1 MAEMKMWTLF
11 LVFQSMA
18 SSDHSDGPITLEEY
32 MDVKRALAE
41 SQARVQ
47 QLMQTNKD
55 LKQEI
60 VLLQNMVCWIFV
72 PVVSPHMYL
81 ICVAIVG
88 LKIFISLDGFSTS

>member
-1 MAEMKMWTLF
+1 
-11 LVFQSMA
+11 MA
-18 SSDHSDGPITLEEY
+18 SSDQSDGPITLEEY

-60 VLLQNMVCWIFV
+60 TLLQNMVGLTLIILQRFAHLTLL
-72 PVVSPHMYL
+72 VVTRNITNHTQ
-81 ICVAIVG
+81 
-88 LKIFISLDGFSTS
+88 KSLVVRVYRESYKPSSLLLLR